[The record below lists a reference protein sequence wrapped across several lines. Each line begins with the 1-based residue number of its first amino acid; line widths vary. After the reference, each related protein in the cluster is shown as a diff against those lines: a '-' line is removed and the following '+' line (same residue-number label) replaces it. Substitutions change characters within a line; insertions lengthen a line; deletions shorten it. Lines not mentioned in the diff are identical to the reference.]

1 MVIKTQVVIFFFFKQ
16 KTAYELRI
24 SDWSSDVCSS
34 DLMVQTLM
42 VESFQN
48 SQRIVSVGRE
58 SIGLRSDFILKTEI
72 REFQSEAF
80 SNQVRV
86 GIDAKLVKMPE
97 RKIVA
102 AKEFRKAR
110 PANVDDMS
118 SVIESFDGAL
128 GSTLR
133 RLVEWT
139 LITGES
145 VWKKAKA
152 TETVDNVTPA
162 RLL

>member
-1 MVIKTQVVIFFFFKQ
+1 M
-16 KTAYELRI
+16 RI

-34 DLMVQTLM
+34 DL
-42 VESFQN
+42 
-48 SQRIVSVGRE
+48 
-58 SIGLRSDFILKTEI
+58 
-72 REFQSEAF
+72 SEAF

>member
-86 GIDAKLVKMPE
+86 GMDAKLVKMPD

-102 AKEFRKAR
+102 PKEFRKAR
-110 PANVDDMS
+110 PANVADVNS
-118 SVIESFDGAL
+118 SIQSSHGAL
-128 GSTLR
+128 VSPVR
-133 RLVEWT
+133 RLC
-139 LITGES
+139 
-145 VWKKAKA
+145 
-152 TETVDNVTPA
+152 
-162 RLL
+162 